1 MNPTICSKKIKKTLK
16 KIWIIQKLFVSLQSE
31 IKNAVLV
38 LMVSTLPCQGK
49 GEGSNPLYCSK
60 KKIKKTLKKIW
71 ILKILFVS
79 LQSEKKLGSIQQI
92 I

>member
-1 MNPTICSKKIKKTLK
+1 MK

-38 LMVSTLPCQGK
+38 LMVSTWPCQGQ

-60 KKIKKTLKKIW
+60 KIKKTLKKIW
-71 ILKILFVS
+71 IFKILFVS